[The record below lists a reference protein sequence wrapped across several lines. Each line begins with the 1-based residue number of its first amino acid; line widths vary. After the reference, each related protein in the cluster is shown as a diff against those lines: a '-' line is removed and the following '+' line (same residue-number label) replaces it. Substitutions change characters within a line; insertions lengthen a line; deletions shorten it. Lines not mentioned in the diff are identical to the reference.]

1 MQKLFSSITDLDKN
15 IFKIMKYGF
24 WFSGLLAVIASII
37 LLTYIFIG
45 TNILFH
51 IGFILFQSSL
61 SIAVEFFICGVVV
74 DFIRK
79 QGI

>member
-1 MQKLFSSITDLDKN
+1 MQKLFSSIKDLDKN

-37 LLTYIFIG
+37 LLTYIY
-45 TNILFH
+45 ILFH

-79 QGI
+79 QGV